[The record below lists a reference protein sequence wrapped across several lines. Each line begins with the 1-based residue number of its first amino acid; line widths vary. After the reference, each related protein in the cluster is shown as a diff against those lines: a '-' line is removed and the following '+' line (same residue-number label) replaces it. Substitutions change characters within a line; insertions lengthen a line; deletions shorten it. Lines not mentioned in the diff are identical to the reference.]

1 MTHGNIQ
8 NVSDRDKGPAGFL
21 GSDSQHIIRLTCP
34 ETVVEPLVLRDKAF
48 FGSVD
53 NLIVDKMDS
62 IFLQRHM
69 CYLPIL

>member
-8 NVSDRDKGPAGFL
+8 NVSDRDKGPAGLF
-21 GSDSQHIIRLTCP
+21 GTNGQHIIGLTCP
-34 ETVVEPLVLRDKAF
+34 EPIMQPPILRDKAF
-48 FGSVD
+48 FSCLD

>member
-34 ETVVEPLVLRDKAF
+34 ESIMQPFIFRDEAF
-48 FGSVD
+48 LSSLD